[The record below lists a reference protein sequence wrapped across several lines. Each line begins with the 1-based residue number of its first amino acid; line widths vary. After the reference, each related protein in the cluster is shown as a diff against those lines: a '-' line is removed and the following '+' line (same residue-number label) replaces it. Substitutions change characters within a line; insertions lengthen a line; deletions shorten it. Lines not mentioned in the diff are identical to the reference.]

1 MAEDTETTEAEDT
14 EVVAETDAA
23 EETEAPEEAAPET
36 EEGDDTEGDETDEDA
51 DAEDAEAV
59 IEEDLLYGVPVTTAF
74 GQTVLHTNAD
84 SYADVFGELQADG
97 FTQVIDLCGV
107 DYSEHV
113 RTDLPASV
121 IPERFEVVVNMISH
135 ARRERIRVRCQVAD
149 GAAIPSLFDM
159 FPGTEAM
166 ERECFDM
173 YGIDFTDH
181 PDLSRILMPETW
193 NGHPLR
199 KDFAMGR
206 IPVQFKGAP
215 GQS

>member
-1 MAEDTETTEAEDT
+1 MAEETETTE
-14 EVVAETDAA
+14 
-23 EETEAPEEAAPET
+23 EETEAPIEAPEEVET
-36 EEGDDTEGDETDEDA
+36 EEDAAGEDV
-51 DAEDAEAV
+51 EAV
-59 IEEDLLYGVPVTTAF
+59 LDEDLLYGVPTSVSF
-74 GQTVLHTNAD
+74 GQTVVFANAD
-84 SYADVFGELQADG
+84 TYLDLFGELHSDG
-97 FTQVIDLCGV
+97 FSQVIDLCGV
-107 DYSEHV
+107 DYSQHE

-149 GAAIPSLFDM
+149 GAALPSLFDM

-166 ERECFDM
+166 ERECWDM
-173 YGIDFTDH
+173 YGIGFTDH